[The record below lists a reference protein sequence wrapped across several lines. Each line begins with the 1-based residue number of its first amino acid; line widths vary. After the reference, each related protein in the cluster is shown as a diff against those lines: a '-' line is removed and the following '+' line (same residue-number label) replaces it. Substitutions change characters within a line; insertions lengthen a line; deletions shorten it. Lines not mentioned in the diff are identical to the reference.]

1 VIDCHF
7 HVWTTDVSTPEARAG
22 RAEMVRREA
31 ERLGVERI
39 ALIGE
44 VGTTI
49 PACREHNRTIAA
61 FVDEHPDLF
70 YGWARVDPRLGED
83 AVAEFRRA
91 VREDGLVGLKHHFYD
106 GTPVNISDPEFL
118 EVAEAAVEMDV
129 PIIAH
134 VMQRTEGDRAHWDDS
149 EAHTEDVRALAERFP
164 DLDLIS
170 AHILGGG
177 DPEYRIKNLRDLDG
191 VYLDVS
197 GSVCDAG
204 ILEMAAEELGTDR
217 LVFGTDTWF
226 VPGVGKLEGCGL
238 TAEEKA
244 EIAYNFEKL
253 VGEHVPNRLSAD
265 EIGAGRARAR
275 ERFAAVEAGRTRDEE
290 GPAVDANAYLGRWPF
305 RPLVDGGTAEGLVE
319 RLDETDIETAVVS
332 ATGSATYR
340 NVQHGNREL
349 HEAVEGHRDRLVPL
363 ATINPA
369 YTGWRDDLEECVEA
383 FGFEGVRLLPAY
395 HDYDPD
401 HPAAKGLLRECA
413 DRDLPVFLAATL
425 EDHRG
430 RHPRFDLRGFEHG
443 DSKYWT
449 DEQVDAI
456 VDLLR
461 DCPAADVVLADAWTN
476 AADIVAAV
484 CESTPQGV
492 RLDNYTREGRT
503 LFVLDDLYCYFGY
516 QAADIVEEVGVD
528 RLVFGPQL
536 PFRIPQ
542 ATRRYVDALPV
553 SGAERDAVLGG
564 NVRALFRD

>member
-1 VIDCHF
+1 MIDCHF
-7 HVWTTDVSTPEARAG
+7 HLWTTDLSTPEARAE
-22 RAEMVRREA
+22 RAEMIRREA
-31 ERLGVERI
+31 ADLGVERI

-44 VGTTI
+44 VGTTL
-49 PACREHNRTIAA
+49 PECREHNRTVAT

-91 VREDGLVGLKHHFYD
+91 VEEDGLVGLKHHFFD
-106 GTPVNISDPEFL
+106 GTPVNISDPVFRPL
-118 EVAEAAVEMDV
+118 AEAAAEMDV
-129 PIIAH
+129 PVIAH
-134 VMQRTEGDRAHWDDS
+134 VMQRTEADRAHWDDA
-149 EAHTEDVRALAERFP
+149 EAYTEDVRALAERVP

-177 DPEYRIKNLRDLDG
+177 DPEYRIKNLRDLDS

-204 ILEMAAEELGTDR
+204 VLEMAAEELGTDR

-238 TAEEKA
+238 TPEQKA
-244 EIAYNFEKL
+244 EVAYNFESL
-253 VGEHVPNRLSAD
+253 VGEQVPNRLSED
-265 EIGAGRARAR
+265 EIEAGRERAR
-275 ERFAAVEAGRTRDEE
+275 ERFAEIEAPDYRSGE

-305 RPLVDGGTAEGLVE
+305 RPLVDGGTAEGFLD
-319 RLDETDIETAVVS
+319 RLDETGIEAAVVS
-332 ATGSATYR
+332 AMGSVTYR

-349 HEAVEGHRDRLVPL
+349 AEAVAGRRDRLIPL

-369 YTGWRDDLEECVEA
+369 YGGWRDDLAACVDD

-401 HPAAKGLLRECA
+401 HPETKELLETCA
-413 DRDLPVFLAATL
+413 ERDLPVFVAATL

-430 RHPRFDLRGFEHG
+430 RHPRFTLRGFGEG
-443 DSKYWT
+443 SSKYWS

-456 VDLLR
+456 VALLR
-461 DCPAADVVLADAWTN
+461 DCPGADVVIADAWTD
-476 AADIVAAV
+476 APDIVDAV
-484 CESTPQGV
+484 CETTPNGV
-492 RLDNYTREGRT
+492 RLDNYTREGQT
-503 LFVLDDLYCYFGY
+503 LFVLDDLFCYFGY

-528 RLVFGPQL
+528 RLVFGPQT

-542 ATRRYVDALPV
+542 STWRYVDALPV
-553 SGAERDAVLGG
+553 SPEERDAVLGG
-564 NVRALFRD
+564 NVRALF

>member
-7 HVWTTDVSTPEARAG
+7 HVWTSDTSTPEARAE

-44 VGTTI
+44 VGTTVE
-49 PACREHNRTIAA
+49 ACREHNRTVAA
-61 FVDEHPDLF
+61 FVEEHPDLF
-70 YGWARVDPRLGED
+70 YGWARVDPRLGEA
-83 AVAEFRRA
+83 AVEELRRA
-91 VREDGLVGLKHHFYD
+91 VREDGLVGLKHHFR
-106 GTPVNISDPEFL
+106 GTPVAISDPAFFGL
-118 EVAEAAVEMDV
+118 AEAAVRMDV

-134 VMQRTEGDRAHWDDS
+134 VMQRTEADREHWDDS
-149 EAHTEDVRALAERFP
+149 EAHTEDVRTLAERYP

-197 GSVCDAG
+197 GSVVDAG
-204 ILEMAAEELGTDR
+204 ILEMAAAELGTDR

-238 TAEEKA
+238 TPEQRA
-244 EIAYNFEKL
+244 EIAYGFESL
-253 VGEHVPNRLSAD
+253 VGDHVPNGLSPA
-265 EIGAGRARAR
+265 EVKAGRERAQ
-275 ERFAAVEAGRTRDEE
+275 ERFAAIDEGRDREDE

-305 RPLVDGGTAEGLVE
+305 RPLVDGGTAAGLVE
-319 RLDETDIETAVVS
+319 RLDRTGIESAVVS
-332 ATGSATYR
+332 ATGSVTYR

-349 HEAVEGHRDRLVPL
+349 HEAVAGHRDRLVPL

-369 YTGWRDDLEECVEA
+369 YPGWREDLEECVSE
-383 FGFEGVRLLPAY
+383 FGFDGVRLLPAY

-401 HPAAKGLLRECA
+401 HPAAKALLRECA
-413 DRDLPVFLAATL
+413 ERDLPVFLAATL

-430 RHPRFDLRGFEHG
+430 RHPRLALRGFGEG
-443 DSKYWT
+443 ASKYWT
-449 DEQVDAI
+449 DAHVDAI
-456 VDLLR
+456 IDLLR
-461 DCPAADVVLADAWTN
+461 DRPAADVVVADAWTN
-476 AADIVAAV
+476 ATDIVRAV
-484 CESTPQGV
+484 CESTPEGV
-492 RLDNYTREGRT
+492 RLDNTVREGRT

-516 QAADIVEEVGVD
+516 QAAGIVEEIGAD

-553 SGAERDAVLGG
+553 DDEARDAVLGG
-564 NVRALFRD
+564 NVRALFRG